1 MGKIDG
7 GDGRDV
13 HDQPWNRNGGFRRV
27 WGRALVARI
36 TSLQLKTPEQKTAAV
51 ATQAEPDATG
61 DSDRS
66 SHYVNESERTLLGGY
81 NPEDLRLGKRKV
93 LGR

>member
-1 MGKIDG
+1 MGKVESGFSRGIQDS
-7 GDGRDV
+7 
-13 HDQPWNRNGGFRRV
+13 PGFRSLHRV
-27 WGRALVARI
+27 FGRALVARI
-36 TSLQLKTPEQKTAAV
+36 TSLQPKTPEQKTAAV

>member
-1 MGKIDG
+1 M
-7 GDGRDV
+7 
-13 HDQPWNRNGGFRRV
+13 
-27 WGRALVARI
+27 GRAFKLALANAAAV
-36 TSLQLKTPEQKTAAV
+36 QLPKASEKKV
-51 ATQAEPDATG
+51 ATQIEPDATG

>member
-1 MGKIDG
+1 MGHI
-7 GDGRDV
+7 GRV
-13 HDQPWNRNGGFRRV
+13 IH
-27 WGRALVARI
+27 LM
-36 TSLQLKTPEQKTAAV
+36 AAQAAKDLEKKEV
-51 ATQAEPDATG
+51 TQAEPDATG